1 MGLGLEVIFRRTEGQ
16 GSDGLHSL
24 SLPPTPIFSPSTLI
38 CVLVSLSLLMGR
50 RGEKRRP
57 NQTANSFGR
66 REPRELSTRP
76 PPFPSSPRSCPLDSF
91 IKRHHSDAL
100 RGRRFCTIVQGGPT
114 EWRPEL
120 ELIIILC
127 FVPQMRFL
135 FTLLLRPCLFCFCLQ
150 ILPNGSALSFSSAW
164 GLAVSRE
171 GLGRSEIVV

>member
-1 MGLGLEVIFRRTEGQ
+1 MARLDRHRSIQQQVLGLGLEVIFRRTEGQ

-24 SLPPTPIFSPSTLI
+24 SLPPPPIFSPSTLI

-66 REPRELSTRP
+66 RELSTRP

-100 RGRRFCTIVQGGPT
+100 RGRRRRFCTIVQGGPT
-114 EWRPEL
+114 EWRPEW
-120 ELIIILC
+120 ELITILY
-127 FVPQMRFL
+127 FVP
-135 FTLLLRPCLFCFCLQ
+135 
-150 ILPNGSALSFSSAW
+150 
-164 GLAVSRE
+164 
-171 GLGRSEIVV
+171 